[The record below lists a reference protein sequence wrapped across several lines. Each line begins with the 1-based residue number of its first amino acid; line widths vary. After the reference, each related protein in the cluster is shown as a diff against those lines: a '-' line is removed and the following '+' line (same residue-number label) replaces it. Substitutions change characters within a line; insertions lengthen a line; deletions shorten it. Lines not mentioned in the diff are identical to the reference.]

1 MAEYEITQATE
12 DGYDSYVV
20 FNFRCELTQ
29 ASCPVE
35 IQFGDD
41 WDATPFQ
48 VADGRH
54 DANRVAELLAGW
66 QQGDW
71 YSMSRPFT
79 VKELSNGKKEG
90 G

>member
-1 MAEYEITQATE
+1 MSEYEITQETE
-12 DGYDSYVV
+12 DGCDNYVV
-20 FNFRCELTQ
+20 FNFRCDLAQ
-29 ASCPVE
+29 AACPVE

-54 DANRVAELLAGW
+54 DAKRVAELLMCW

-71 YSMSRPFT
+71 YSMFRPFT
-79 VKELSNGKKEG
+79 VKEVVHG
-90 G
+90 